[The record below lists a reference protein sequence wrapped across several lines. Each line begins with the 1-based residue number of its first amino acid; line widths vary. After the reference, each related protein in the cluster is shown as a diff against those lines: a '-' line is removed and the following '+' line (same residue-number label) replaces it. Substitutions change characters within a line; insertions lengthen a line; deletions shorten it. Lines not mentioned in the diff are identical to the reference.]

1 MTVPLFAG
9 SMIGLGILVLMRVA
23 FPPRPP
29 LAVVLARL
37 DRPAPAPLVGEGHA
51 GTSLG
56 LRLGGGA
63 LRLLDGLG
71 LELAGVRR
79 DLRVVGKPLERH
91 LADKVLLAILGALL
105 APALAAVAGAGGLHL
120 PALVPA
126 WAALLLG
133 VGGYFAPD
141 IGLRSEAEERRASFR
156 YALGSFFD
164 LVVISLAGGGGVEG
178 ALHDAAQAGQG
189 WAYGELQ
196 QALATAR
203 LRRET
208 PWVALGR
215 LGEQLGV
222 AELEELS
229 ASLGLAGTEGARV
242 RESLAA
248 KARSLRSHELS
259 EAEST
264 AQAASERMSLPVVLL
279 FVGFL
284 IFLGYPAVD
293 RILTGI

>member
-1 MTVPLFAG
+1 MIVPLAAG
-9 SMIGLGILVLMRVA
+9 AMIGCGVLLLMRVA

-29 LAVVLARL
+29 LAAVLARL
-37 DRPAPAPLVGEGHA
+37 ERRAAVAVVAEEDKAATLALRVGA
-51 GTSLG
+51 GT
-56 LRLGGGA
+56 
-63 LRLLDGLG
+63 LRLLEGLG
-71 LELAGVRR
+71 LELSGLRR

-105 APALAAVAGAGGLHL
+105 APALAAVAGAGGVPV
-120 PALVPA
+120 PAVVPA
-126 WAALLLG
+126 WVALLLG
-133 VGGYFAPD
+133 VGGFFAPD
-141 IGLRSEAEERRASFR
+141 VGLRAEAEGRRANFR

-178 ALHDAAQAGQG
+178 ALHDSAQAGRG

-208 PWVALGR
+208 PWVALAR

-222 AELEELS
+222 AELGELS
-229 ASLGLAGTEGARV
+229 ASVGLAGTEGARV
-242 RESLAA
+242 RESLGA

-259 EAEST
+259 EAESA

-284 IFLGYPAVD
+284 VFLGYPAVD